1 MAALKFFIGKDEDEE
16 EENGDSDSDS
26 EVMNSVLYTVLI
38 LRMK

>member
-1 MAALKFFIGKDEDEE
+1 MAALKFFIGKDEDGE

-38 LRMK
+38 L